1 MAQQTA
7 DQPTKRPWIV
17 DFYLS
22 TVGMKWVMALT
33 GVMLFGFVLFHMLG
47 NIKVYLPDVDGVP
60 DLDVYAEWLRNLLV
74 PFVPETLTLWIMR
87 AGLIAATALHLHATV
102 ALTRRNLDARGDR
115 SNTNAELPGNVSPSN
130 RPGFFVA
137 VTATGSQ
144 SFSAMTGI
152 FVVWQAMSPR
162 APVPKS
168 TQPRHLNE

>member
-17 DFYLS
+17 DFYMS

-115 SNTNAELPGNVSPSN
+115 SNTNAELRATTYAARTMRLTMARPKPLPSPS
-130 RPGFFVA
+130 
-137 VTATGSQ
+137 
-144 SFSAMTGI
+144 I
-152 FVVWQAMSPR
+152 FISR
-162 APVPKS
+162 
-168 TQPRHLNE
+168 